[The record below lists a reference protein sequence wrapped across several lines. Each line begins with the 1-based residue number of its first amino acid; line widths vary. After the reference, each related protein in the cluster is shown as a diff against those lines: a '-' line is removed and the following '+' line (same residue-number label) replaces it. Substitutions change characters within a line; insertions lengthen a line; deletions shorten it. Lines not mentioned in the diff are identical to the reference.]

1 MVDSFYDQAFEDWTN
16 ETMEYKWSPAE
27 VNQIL
32 FRNFTSPEEAIE
44 ELKNLNPKDL
54 YGFEQKEVVTTY
66 SDFTQ

>member
-1 MVDSFYDQAFEDWTN
+1 
-16 ETMEYKWSPAE
+16 MEYKWSPAE